1 MKDTKFIELLNLY
14 LDQQIEPADAAL
26 LEAEIARNPARR
38 ATYQQYCRMHRACT
52 VMFEQSLPSSATSG
66 GKLAMAA
73 AAAEEKVMAFPAP
86 RPGYAWVGYGVGLA
100 AAACVAFIFV
110 HRPVLGPVASPRE
123 EIVQITP
130 APAAAKPV
138 GLVAAPVNYQTAGQ
152 SPRTI
157 RRMTPATGEPSLDW
171 MQQVQFTPIGNVAA
185 EDLVFRRSLPV
196 QSTPASMKLAPVNAE
211 EKAAWQFER

>member
-26 LEAEIARNPARR
+26 LETEIARNPARR

-52 VMFEQSLPSSATSG
+52 VMFEQARPSAASAG

-73 AAAEEKVMAFPAP
+73 AAAEEKVLAFPDSRP
-86 RPGYAWVGYGVGLA
+86 RFAWVGYGVGLA

-110 HRPVLGPVASPRE
+110 HRPVEGPVPAPRE
-123 EIVQITP
+123 QIVQITP
-130 APAAAKPV
+130 ASSAAKPV
-138 GLVAAPVNYQTAGQ
+138 GLVATPVNYLTAGQ
-152 SPRTI
+152 SPRSL
-157 RRMTPATGEPSLDW
+157 RRVTPATAEPSLDW
-171 MQQVQFTPIGNVAA
+171 MQQVQFTPIGTVPA
-185 EDLVFRRSLPV
+185 EDLVFHRSLPV
-196 QSTPASMKLAPVNAE
+196 QTTPASMKLAPVNPE